1 MYLDE
6 KLFRS
11 PECCWTKSGGSHPDV
26 VLSSRIRLARNLEGY
41 PFPPSLSAEKADEVR
56 EKVAR
61 AFAKST
67 GKEFSFYPLEQ
78 MSPVDREVLVE
89 KHLISTELAQAK
101 PGSALA
107 VSSDA
112 SLAVMVNEE
121 DHLRIQCIYP
131 GLQLQKA
138 WEQANGLDDALSA
151 QLPIAFDQDMGY
163 LTACPTNVGTGLRA
177 SVMVHLPAL
186 ALKGSLNQMLQT
198 LSKLGLSVRGMY
210 GEGSAAA
217 GNIFQISNQVTLGK
231 SEQEIIEHLSQVVEQ
246 VIAQEKA
253 ARTSLLQD
261 NGPVM
266 EDYVWRAYGVLRYA
280 RSISSA
286 EAMELLS
293 KVRLGLS
300 LHILPDLGDSLLNQL
315 LVAIQPAFLRRQQAQ
330 ELTAAQRDIARAS
343 VIRQALA
350 GASGATAS

>member
-1 MYLDE
+1 MKEND

-11 PECCWTKSGGSHPDV
+11 PECCWTKPGGQSPDV
-26 VLSSRIRLARNLEGY
+26 ALSSRIRLARNLEGY
-41 PFPPSLSAEKADEVR
+41 PFPPYLSVEKADEIR

-61 AFAKST
+61 AFANGT
-67 GKEFSFYPLEQ
+67 GKEFSFYNLEQ
-78 MSPVDREVLVE
+78 MPPLERDVLVE
-89 KHLISTELAQAK
+89 KHLISKEQAEGK

-107 VSSDA
+107 VSADA

-121 DHLRIQCIYP
+121 DHIRIQCIYP
-131 GLQLQKA
+131 GLQLQKS
-138 WEQANGLDDALSA
+138 WEQANLLDDTLSRE
-151 QLPIAFDQDMGY
+151 LPVAFDQDMGY

-177 SVMVHLPAL
+177 SVMLHLPAL
-186 ALKGSLNQMLQT
+186 ALKGTLTQMLQA

-210 GEGSAAA
+210 GEGSAAL

-231 SEQEIIEHLSQVVEQ
+231 SEEEIIDHLAQVVEQ
-246 VIAQEKA
+246 VIEREKT
-253 ARTSLLQD
+253 ARASLLKE
-261 NGPVM
+261 NGPMM

-300 LHILPDLGDSLLNQL
+300 LHILPDMGDSLLNQL
-315 LVAIQPAFLRRQQAQ
+315 LVAIQPAFLRRQQ
-330 ELTAAQRDIARAS
+330 EHEMSPSERDIERAC
-343 VIRQALA
+343 VIRQAFA
-350 GASGATAS
+350 GVGGQ